1 MRGITVI
8 VVGAAL
14 IAVFLLLLAVMA
26 WQEARTRAGP
36 AEYILSDAV
45 LWIRPR
51 LSQQQRNRLSSADVL
66 AILEWQVYFLQI
78 GVRGVRRGEAEVVVG
93 HTETAV
99 AYVCQQMLSI
109 AERDLDPDDVAAV
122 LEGQG
127 EYLGSIGAVGD
138 AVDGAID

>member
-1 MRGITVI
+1 
-8 VVGAAL
+8 
-14 IAVFLLLLAVMA
+14 
-26 WQEARTRAGP
+26 
-36 AEYILSDAV
+36 
-45 LWIRPR
+45 
-51 LSQQQRNRLSSADVL
+51 
-66 AILEWQVYFLQI
+66 
-78 GVRGVRRGEAEVVVG
+78 VG